1 MNLTGKFPYF
11 PLMLFGVTIM
21 QAGRRN
27 INPTTNA
34 LKVVAKSYSRC
45 QVRARHSTY
54 LMEVLDE
61 MQASLGGAPQGPH
74 GGLNSTCLVL
84 LPWKDSCSSVSMGMC
99 FHWCI
104 PTLDSRLR
112 SMWIDPTCRR
122 LVPSSFLLIAP
133 PEFQW
138 STCAVHLPAWS
149 TGEALIRVTEQSGS
163 RLCYQVSPHFL
174 KQYLFVCFTERG
186 DKQGQREK

>member
-1 MNLTGKFPYF
+1 MAKCNDYFFKDQVILLIYKKYKFLNLTGKFPYF

-112 SMWIDPTCRR
+112 SM
-122 LVPSSFLLIAP
+122 
-133 PEFQW
+133 
-138 STCAVHLPAWS
+138 
-149 TGEALIRVTEQSGS
+149 
-163 RLCYQVSPHFL
+163 
-174 KQYLFVCFTERG
+174 
-186 DKQGQREK
+186 